1 VLDELGLR
9 APVGIRVAIHDGERE
24 KNRVETSSVKTKTE
38 ETKQEVDKMFVTKYR
53 PELAFGSLFDSFDRE
68 FAPLLRSRS
77 SKENGEPFRV
87 PLTNINETDESY
99 VVTME
104 MPGVL
109 KKDVDVSIEGDE
121 LVVTA
126 SRSEK
131 LESEGLLRREIREE
145 RFRRSFS
152 LGRSL
157 DRENIKAKLEN
168 GVLKI
173 TLAKKAESVG
183 RKVDVD

>member
-1 VLDELGLR
+1 
-9 APVGIRVAIHDGERE
+9 
-24 KNRVETSSVKTKTE
+24 
-38 ETKQEVDKMFVTKYR
+38 MFLTKYR
-53 PELAFGSLFDSFDRE
+53 PGMTFGSLFDSFDRD
-68 FAPLLRSRS
+68 FAPMLKSCS
-77 SKENGEPFRV
+77 NKEDGEPCRM
-87 PLTNINETDESY
+87 PLTNINEADGSY

-109 KKDVDVSIEGDE
+109 KKDVDVSVDGDD

-126 SRSEK
+126 ERSEK

-145 RFRRSFS
+145 KFRRSFS
-152 LGRSL
+152 LGRSI
-157 DRENIKAKLEN
+157 DRESIKAKLEN

>member
-1 VLDELGLR
+1 
-9 APVGIRVAIHDGERE
+9 
-24 KNRVETSSVKTKTE
+24 
-38 ETKQEVDKMFVTKYR
+38 MFLTKYK
-53 PELAFGSLFDSFDRE
+53 PGLTFGSFFDSIDRDLFPE
-68 FAPLLRSRS
+68 MKTSRES
-77 SKENGEPFRV
+77 FRM
-87 PLTNINETDESY
+87 PMTNINETESGY

-109 KKDVDVSIEGDE
+109 KKDVDVAIDGDD
-121 LVVTA
+121 LIVTA
-126 SRSEK
+126 ERSEK

-145 RFRRSFS
+145 KFRRSFS
-152 LGRSL
+152 LGRTI
-157 DRENIKAKLEN
+157 DRDNIKAKLES

>member
-1 VLDELGLR
+1 LQCSPSKNKNVKNQQE
-9 APVGIRVAIHDGERE
+9 ER
-24 KNRVETSSVKTKTE
+24 
-38 ETKQEVDKMFVTKYR
+38 KMFMTKYR
-53 PELAFGSLFDSFDRE
+53 PGMTFGSLLDSFDRE
-68 FAPLLRSRS
+68 FAPMLKSCS
-77 SKENGEPFRV
+77 STGDGEQCRM
-87 PLTNINETDESY
+87 PLTNINETDDTY
-99 VVTME
+99 DVTME

-126 SRSEK
+126 ERGEK

-145 RFRRSFS
+145 KFRRSFS
-152 LGRSL
+152 LGRSI